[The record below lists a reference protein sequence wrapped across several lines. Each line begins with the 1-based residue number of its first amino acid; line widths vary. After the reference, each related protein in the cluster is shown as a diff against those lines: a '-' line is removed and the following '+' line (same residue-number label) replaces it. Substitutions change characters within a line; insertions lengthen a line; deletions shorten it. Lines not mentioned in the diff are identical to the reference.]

1 MINANENCYAS
12 HYAGPLSFE
21 LVWFPQVAVNAGVQ
35 QANNSC
41 RRPAARGHP
50 PGGGEERGDDLLG
63 EQRHVPLHL
72 QQVQHQRHESAHH
85 EEDHAPLHQVP
96 APVQGAARTAAGAPR
111 PASHRRLRGASGA
124 QHLIRL
130 GGRVA
135 RLRFVPPPGSAR
147 TAPGA
152 ALQPGHRPRRQPSG
166 PRRPASAREGRDE
179 DTDRPPPPSRSRRS
193 GL

>member
-12 HYAGPLSFE
+12 HDAGPLSFE

-96 APVQGAARTAAGAPR
+96 APVQGAARTAGALR
-111 PASHRRLRGASGA
+111 PVSHRCLRGASRA
-124 QHLIRL
+124 QHLARL
-130 GGRVA
+130 GGRVTWV
-135 RLRFVPPPGSAR
+135 RFVPPPGSAR

-152 ALQPGHRPRRQPSG
+152 ALQPGHRPS
-166 PRRPASAREGRDE
+166 PAALRA
-179 DTDRPPPPSRSRRS
+179 PAA
-193 GL
+193 